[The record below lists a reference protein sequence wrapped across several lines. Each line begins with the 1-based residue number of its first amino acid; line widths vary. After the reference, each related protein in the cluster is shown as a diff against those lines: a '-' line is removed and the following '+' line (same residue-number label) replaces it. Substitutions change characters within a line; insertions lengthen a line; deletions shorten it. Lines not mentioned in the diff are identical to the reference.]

1 MSRKPLMA
9 ANWKMYKT
17 LGETREFFE
26 AFLPKIKDIE
36 DRDIVIAPPF
46 TALAL
51 SCELV
56 RGLDNIR
63 IAAQNMF
70 HEDKGAYT
78 GEISPLMLKDIGVE
92 LVILGHSE
100 RRHIFGEGDELIGKK
115 VQAALKHGLMPILCV
130 GERLEEREQGL
141 TQRVVE
147 TQLQGGLKQV
157 SNGEV
162 ENLIIAYEP
171 VWAIGTGKTATPELA
186 QEVHQYI
193 REWIGKKFTSTIAEN
208 LRILYGGSVK
218 PANVAG
224 LMAQPDID
232 GALVGGAS
240 LKAGDFE
247 KIVRIEG

>member
-70 HEDKGAYT
+70 HEDEGAYT

-100 RRHIFGEGDELIGKK
+100 RRHIFGERDELIGKK

-162 ENLIIAYEP
+162 ENLVIAYEP

-186 QEVHQYI
+186 QEVHQFI
-193 REWIGKKFTSTIAEN
+193 REWICKKFTSTIAEN

>member
-100 RRHIFGEGDELIGKK
+100 RRHIFGERDELIGKK

>member
-70 HEDKGAYT
+70 HEDEGAYT

-157 SNGEV
+157 SNGEI
-162 ENLIIAYEP
+162 ENLVIAYEP

-186 QEVHQYI
+186 QEVHQFI
-193 REWIGKKFTSTIAEN
+193 REWICKKFTSTIAEN

>member
-70 HEDKGAYT
+70 HEDEGAYT

-100 RRHIFGEGDELIGKK
+100 RRHIFGERDELIGKK

-186 QEVHQYI
+186 QEVHQFI

-232 GALVGGAS
+232 GALVGSAS

>member
-17 LGETREFFE
+17 LGETREFFD

-70 HEDKGAYT
+70 HEDEGAYT

-162 ENLIIAYEP
+162 ENLVIAYEP

-186 QEVHQYI
+186 QEVHQFI
-193 REWIGKKFTSTIAEN
+193 REWICKKFTSTIAEN

-218 PANVAG
+218 LANVAG

>member
-70 HEDKGAYT
+70 HEDEGAYT

-100 RRHIFGEGDELIGKK
+100 RRHIFGERDELIGKK

-186 QEVHQYI
+186 QEVHQFI

>member
-70 HEDKGAYT
+70 HEDEGAYT

>member
-70 HEDKGAYT
+70 HEDEGAYT

-100 RRHIFGEGDELIGKK
+100 RRHIFGEGDELIEKK

-157 SNGEV
+157 SNDEV

-186 QEVHQYI
+186 QEVHQFI

>member
-70 HEDKGAYT
+70 HEDEGAYT

-162 ENLIIAYEP
+162 ENLVIAYEP

-186 QEVHQYI
+186 QEVHQFI
-193 REWIGKKFTSTIAEN
+193 REWICKKFTSTIAEN

-218 PANVAG
+218 LANVAG